1 MSRKGRKVLKKIGRI
16 LLLVPVLLLAAE
28 IRFVAS
34 IDRTEVEIGEPVVLT
49 LVVEGVDLGQI
60 PYPKLPDLPDFNV
73 GGTSTSQSTSIQMAG
88 GKSIRRQL
96 VNFIYTLYPRS
107 VGETVIGPCELELSG
122 EVYRTKP
129 IGVKVVKGGAVP
141 GQPKSA
147 QAPLPSVSGDGD
159 LKGNLRLSAVVNRRT
174 VYQGEQV
181 VVEYALYTR
190 LRLADM
196 SLGELPSF
204 NGFWVEPI
212 FDAQRIE
219 FQRKTID
226 GVLYDHCEL
235 KKTALFPMSSGQLR
249 ISPMKLNVAV
259 LQSPRDFFDFFGTT
273 KTVVIESDPLVIN
286 VIPLPAEGRPVDFTG
301 GVGEFSITA
310 SLDRA
315 SSEAAEPI
323 TLTVRITGSGNI
335 KLVERPTIPDIPGV
349 RILDP
354 EINED
359 VRFAENSIQGYKEFN
374 YPLIPQTDGEHVV
387 PAITMSFF
395 NPEERRFETVSTR
408 ALKFV
413 ATQTSSAV
421 ELAQSGGLKVTGSD
435 IRYIKPDVQ
444 RLSNQPMSAG
454 WWLVFPYVITF
465 VMLGVSVLYRRH
477 QFRLISDR
485 AYARKVRS
493 SKLLKIR
500 LNEARRHLVKNRAKE
515 FHAALSRVLLGYI
528 GDRYNLEVGTLT
540 NEGII
545 RELRIR
551 QVPAETIKDLEY
563 LLDQCDMRFSPE
575 MRCDDPGMLYEK
587 TKALIGRL

>member
-16 LLLVPVLLLAAE
+16 LLLVPVLLLSAE

-34 IDRTEVEIGEPVVLT
+34 IDRTEVEIGEPVILT
-49 LVVEGVDLGQI
+49 VIVEGEDLGQI
-60 PYPKLPDLPDFNV
+60 PYPKLPDLPDFNI

-129 IGVKVVKGGAVP
+129 IGMKVVKGGAVP

-147 QAPLPSVSGDGD
+147 QAPLPSVSGDD
-159 LKGNLRLSAVVNRRT
+159 VNGNLRLSAAVNRRS

-226 GVLYDHCEL
+226 GVLYDYCQL

-273 KTVVIESDPLVIN
+273 KTVVIESDPLVVN
-286 VIPLPAEGRPVDFTG
+286 VIPLPVEGRPGDFTG
-301 GVGEFSITA
+301 GVGEFSIVS
-310 SLDRA
+310 SLDRT

-359 VRFAENSIQGYKEFN
+359 VRFAENRIQGYKEFN
-374 YPLIPQTDGEHVV
+374 YPLIPQTDGEHAV
-387 PAITMSFF
+387 PAITMAFF

-435 IRYIKPDVQ
+435 IRYIKPDVK
-444 RLSNQPMSAG
+444 RLSSQPMSAG
-454 WWLVFPYVITF
+454 WWLVFPYMATF
-465 VMLGVSVLYRRH
+465 VMLGASILYRRH
-477 QFRLISDR
+477 QARLISDR

-500 LNEARRHLVKNRAKE
+500 LNEVKQHLMKNREKE

-528 GDRYNLEVGTLT
+528 GDRYNLEVGALT

-545 RELRIR
+545 QELRVR

-563 LLDQCDMRFSPE
+563 LFNQCDMRFSPG
-575 MRCDDPGMLYEK
+575 MKCDDPRMLYEK
-587 TKALIGRL
+587 TKALIAKL